1 MLWLGRAG
9 AGAVLARLVGRGAT
23 AEGIMAWSWLR
34 ILGRRSGPWV
44 RMGDRAG
51 VVRRVLGAEETDE
64 TDENESEGD
73 DSNE

>member
-1 MLWLGRAG
+1 MVGPTG
-9 AGAVLARLVGRGAT
+9 PGEVLARLAGRGAT

-51 VVRRVLGAEETDE
+51 VVRRVLGAET
-64 TDENESEGD
+64 ESEGD
-73 DSNE
+73 DSKE